1 MRIPESKLAEIAA
14 AADIVQVISGYVE
27 LRKAGKDYRGLCPF
41 HGDKDPSFYVSPQK
55 EIFHCFGCAV
65 GGSVF
70 NFLMKIENISFF
82 EAVRSLAQR
91 YGIPFQLEEGHKAKV
106 DDRERFLRALE
117 AGQSYFRKKLKLNEP
132 AVQYLFDRGISS
144 DWIELLGLGFAP
156 DSWDGIYSH
165 LRSNGI
171 NAGDALSVG
180 LVRERTGGGFYDYFR
195 SRITIPIRNLGGQ
208 IIGFGGRILGEG
220 DPKYLN
226 SPESGIFRK
235 RSILYGLDSAREA
248 IRREGYVV
256 IVEGYF
262 DQISLRIRGFDN
274 TVAPLGTSLGSEQI
288 SLIKRFSGRAL
299 ALFDSDEAGL
309 RALKRSIPMFLA
321 AEMEPSC
328 LVLQEDKDPDE
339 AVRRLGSEAFRRLLE
354 RAVPMID
361 FFLGYVES
369 QYEVK
374 TIHGRNLALE
384 ECLPILREV
393 ADSKE
398 RDYFIERLSSR
409 LRIREDR
416 LIRLLKGERKKPYQ
430 RTQAGSTKTLFDF
443 PADERNVV
451 RGMLLMEGVI
461 ERVVER
467 GLAKR
472 LLDPTLAA
480 LADRML
486 AFRQETERFRPLDF
500 LNSLEDEQLASIVAG
515 WMKPRPEEDD
525 LRPEVDGMRTVEE
538 SLDRIRLRSLE
549 QRKAEIKERM
559 KKCIPGEE
567 EYNLLAQE
575 LWSIG
580 RRLHH

>member
-1 MRIPESKLAEIAA
+1 MRIPESKLAEVAA
-14 AADIVQVISGYVE
+14 AADIVQVISSYVE

-55 EIFHCFGCAV
+55 GIFHCFGCAV

-70 NFLMKIENISFF
+70 NFVMKIENISFV
-82 EAVRSLAQR
+82 EAVRVLAQR
-91 YGIPFQLEEGHKAKV
+91 YGVSFQLEEGHRAKV
-106 DDRERFLRALE
+106 EDRERFLVAVE
-117 AGQSYFRKKLKLNEP
+117 AGQSYFRANLTSNLV
-132 AVQYLFDRGISS
+132 AQQYLLDREISTE
-144 DWIELLGLGFAP
+144 WIEFLGLGFAP
-156 DSWDGIYSH
+156 DSWDGIHSH
-165 LRSNGI
+165 LRSHGI
-171 NAGDALSVG
+171 NSGDALSVG
-180 LVRERTGGGFYDYFR
+180 LVRDRTGGGYYDYFR
-195 SRITIPIRNLGGQ
+195 SRIMIPIRNLNGQ

-235 RSILYGLDSAREA
+235 RSILYGLDSARDA
-248 IRREGYVV
+248 IRREGYVIV
-256 IVEGYF
+256 VEGYF
-262 DQISLRIRGFDN
+262 DQISLRIRGFEN
-274 TVAPLGTSLGSEQI
+274 TVAPLGTALGVEQI
-288 SLIKRFSGRAL
+288 SLIKRFCGRAL
-299 ALFDSDEAGL
+299 TLFDSDEAGL
-309 RALKRSIPMFLA
+309 RALKRSIPLFLA

-328 LVLQEDKDPDE
+328 LILDQDKDPDE
-339 AVRRLGSEAFRRLLE
+339 AIKRLGAQAFHKLLE

-361 FFLGYVES
+361 YFLGYLES
-369 QYEVK
+369 QYDVS

-409 LRIREDR
+409 IRIREDR
-416 LIRLLKGERKKPYQ
+416 LIRLLRDERGKRYQ
-430 RTQAGSTKTLFDF
+430 KTKTGSTKTLFDF

-472 LLDPTLAA
+472 ILDPTLAV
-480 LADRML
+480 LAERIIV
-486 AFRQETERFRPLDF
+486 FRQETGRFEASDF
-500 LNSLEDEQLASIVAG
+500 LNALEDEHLASIVAG

-525 LRPEVDGMRTVEE
+525 LRPEVDGMLTVEE

-549 QRKAEIKERM
+549 QRKAEIKDRM